1 MTSLQ
6 YRTRCLV
13 PKVLGLVLAGLVIS
27 VLSGCFGQIED
38 KHPDKV
44 LTKRR
49 ELFKQFNRTLEPIG
63 QVVAGRREYKKEA
76 FVEMVQE
83 LQMLSSK
90 PWPYFTADGNY
101 PPTHARPAVWEQPDK
116 FKLAQTDYQSRVDA
130 LAAISASGDMPK
142 IKAAAEAVG
151 DSCKACHKQFRYE

>member
-1 MTSLQ
+1 MTCISPAPICSL
-6 YRTRCLV
+6 
-13 PKVLGLVLAGLVIS
+13 PKALSLLLFGVS
-27 VLSGCFGQIED
+27 VAMLSGCFGQIED

-63 QVVAGRREYKKEA
+63 QVVGGRREYKKEA
-76 FVEMVQE
+76 FVDMVQE
-83 LQMLSSK
+83 LQVLSTK

-101 PPTHARPAVWEQPDK
+101 PPTHARPAVWEQPEK
-116 FKLAQTDYQSRVDA
+116 FKLAQTDYQLRVND
-130 LAAISASGDMPK
+130 LAAIAGSGDMPK